1 MGNGVIGIGGTFGR
15 GKRIVGSM
23 KPAAAQKL
31 VTSLFEKV
39 FKGKTDFEKKDGE
52 KAEPGAMEAGACRSC
67 VMTIEEKLNAQGRGE
82 GLGLRPRH
90 CSDYDTMAD
99 VSTCK
104 VMKESLETAY
114 VAFGFLET
122 SSHWYKLG
130 KDRR

>member
-52 KAEPGAMEAGACRSC
+52 KAEPGAMEADACRSC
-67 VMTIEEKLNAQGRGE
+67 VMTIEEKLNHQDKRGK
-82 GLGLRPRH
+82 
-90 CSDYDTMAD
+90 CSDYDTMED

>member
-23 KPAAAQKL
+23 KPAAAQTL
-31 VTSLFEKV
+31 ITSLFEKV
-39 FKGKTDFEKKDGE
+39 FKGKTDFTREDGE

-114 VAFGFLET
+114 IAFGSLERT
-122 SSHWYKLG
+122 GWVK
-130 KDRR
+130 KDGR

>member
-1 MGNGVIGIGGTFGR
+1 MGLGVIGIGGTFGR

-39 FKGKTDFEKKDGE
+39 FKGKTDFTREDGE

-67 VMTIEEKLNAQGRGE
+67 VMTIEEKLNHQDKRGK
-82 GLGLRPRH
+82 

-114 VAFGFLET
+114 IAFGSLERT
-122 SSHWYKLG
+122 GWLK
-130 KDRR
+130 KDGR